1 MEACTASINA
11 KVTPEEKELFNEI
24 TSDLGL
30 SPSVAIRMF
39 IKKFNE
45 TKGFPYEVRK
55 EPRPMTK
62 EEIKSIRELEES
74 IEDGTVR
81 RYKNFDEILSELD

>member
-1 MEACTASINA
+1 MAACTASINA
-11 KVTPEEKELFNEI
+11 KVTPEEKKLFNEI
-24 TSDLGL
+24 TSSLGL

-45 TKGFPYEVRK
+45 AEGFPYEVRK

-62 EEIKSIRELEES
+62 EEMKAIRELEEA
-74 IEDGTVR
+74 IENGTVR
-81 RYKNFDEILSELD
+81 RYKNFDEILAELD

>member
-1 MEACTASINA
+1 
-11 KVTPEEKELFNEI
+11 
-24 TSDLGL
+24 
-30 SPSVAIRMF
+30 MF
-39 IKKFNE
+39 IKKFNG

-81 RYKNFDEILSELD
+81 RYKNFDEILSE

>member
-1 MEACTASINA
+1 MAACTASINA

-24 TSDLGL
+24 TSDLRL

-39 IKKFNE
+39 IKKFNG

-81 RYKNFDEILSELD
+81 RYKNFDEILSE